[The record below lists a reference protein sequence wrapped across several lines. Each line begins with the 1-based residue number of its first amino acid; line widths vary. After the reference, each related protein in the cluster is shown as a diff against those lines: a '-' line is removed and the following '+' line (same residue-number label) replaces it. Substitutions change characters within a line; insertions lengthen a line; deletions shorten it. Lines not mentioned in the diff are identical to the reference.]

1 LTVVRVKIC
10 GISTAAAARAAAEA
24 GANAIG
30 LIFAP
35 SPRQVTIPQAR
46 AIAAALPPFVS
57 TVGVFV
63 DEEQPQIEEVVG
75 ACQLD
80 FVQLHGAES
89 PEFCAKMPVPVVK
102 AIRVAD
108 SSSLA
113 QIRHYDVA
121 AVLLEA
127 AVPGIAGGSGRTFD
141 WELATAVA
149 HTVRVILSGGLTPDN
164 VQRAINQVRPYAV
177 DVSSGVETD
186 GRKDPEKIRAFI
198 GRVREWEWTHREL
211 EG

>member
-1 LTVVRVKIC
+1 MVRVKIC
-10 GISTAAAARAAAEA
+10 GISTVDAALAAAEA

-30 LIFAP
+30 LIFA
-35 SPRQVTIPQAR
+35 SGRRQVTIPQAR
-46 AIAAALPPFVS
+46 EIVEALPPFVS

-63 DEEQPQIEEVVG
+63 DEERPQIEEVIG
-75 ACQLD
+75 ACRLD
-80 FVQLHGAES
+80 FVQLHGNES

-108 SSSLA
+108 ASSLE
-113 QIRHYDVA
+113 QIRQYHVA

-141 WELATAVA
+141 WELAAPVA
-149 HTVRVILSGGLTPDN
+149 PTVRIILSGGLTPEN
-164 VQRAINQVRPYAV
+164 VQRAISRVRPFAV

-186 GRKDPEKIRAFI
+186 GRKDSDKIRAFI
-198 GRVREWEWTHREL
+198 GRVREWEWIHR
-211 EG
+211 GA

>member
-1 LTVVRVKIC
+1 LIVVRVKIC
-10 GISTAAAARAAAEA
+10 GISTVDAALAAAEA

-35 SPRQVTIPQAR
+35 GRRQVTIPQAR
-46 AIAAALPPFVS
+46 EIVAALPPFVS

-63 DEEQPQIEEVVG
+63 DEERPQIEEVVG
-75 ACQLD
+75 ACRLD
-80 FVQLHGAES
+80 FVQLHGNES

-102 AIRVAD
+102 AIRVGD
-108 SSSLA
+108 SSSLE
-113 QIRHYDVA
+113 QIRHYHVA

-141 WELATAVA
+141 WELATPVA
-149 HTVRVILSGGLTPDN
+149 STVRIILSGGLTPEN
-164 VQRAINQVRPYAV
+164 VPRAISQVRPFAV

-186 GRKDPEKIRAFI
+186 GRKDPDKVRAFI
-198 GRVREWEWTHREL
+198 GRVREWEWTHREP
-211 EG
+211 E